1 MNQLKAF
8 INGGSSK
15 FLIAVAGAAG
25 EAVRTGTFDWRTFV
39 AGCVTAALVYLVPNN
54 GTTPPPVA
62 K

>member
-15 FLIAVAGAAG
+15 FLIAIAGAAG
-25 EAVRTGTFDWRTFV
+25 EAVRTGAFDWRTFV
-39 AGCVTAALVYLVPNN
+39 AGCVTAALVYLVPNA
-54 GTTPPPVA
+54 GSTTPPVT